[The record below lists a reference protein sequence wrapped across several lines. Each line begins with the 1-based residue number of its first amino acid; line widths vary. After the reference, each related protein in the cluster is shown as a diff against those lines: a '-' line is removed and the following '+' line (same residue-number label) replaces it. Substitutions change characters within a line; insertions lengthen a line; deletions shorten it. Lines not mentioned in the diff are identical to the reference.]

1 MIQYLLRRLLY
12 MVLTVFALSVFTFL
26 IIQLPAGDFVN
37 TLARQYASAGREVD
51 QVFLN
56 NLRHQYGLDQPAI
69 IQYLRWMGN
78 ILQGNLGWSFQYQK
92 PVIQLIGERIQ
103 LTSAISLVTMLFTY
117 LIAVPIGIYSATHQY
132 SMGDYV
138 FMLIGFVGMASP
150 SFLLALI
157 LMVIFLNA
165 GLGVGGLFSPEYLR
179 APWSLARVVDLLK
192 HLPLP
197 IIIIGTA
204 GTAGLIRIMRASL
217 LDELSKQYV
226 ITARAKG
233 VNEIALLFKYPV
245 RVSLNPIVST
255 IGWELPAIVSGGV
268 IVEMVLNLPT
278 TGPMLYNALIRQD
291 MFLASSLLLF
301 LNILT
306 VIGTLI
312 SDILLVVVDPRIRF
326 TSREA

>member
-1 MIQYLLRRLLY
+1 MIQYLFRRLLY
-12 MVLTVFALSVFTFL
+12 MILTVFILSIVTFM

-37 TLARQYASAGREVD
+37 TLARQYAASGRAVD
-51 QVFLN
+51 QTFLD
-56 NLRHQYGLDQPAI
+56 NLRHQYGLDRPAY
-69 IQYLRWMGN
+69 IQYLSWLGN
-78 ILQGNLGWSFQYQK
+78 VLQGNLGWSFTYQK
-92 PVIQLIGERIQ
+92 PVVNS
-103 LTSAISLVTMLFTY
+103 SANAFNSLRRSHLVTLLFTY
-117 LIAVPIGIYSATHQY
+117 LIAVPIGVYSATNQY
-132 SMGDYV
+132 TIGDYF
-138 FMLIGFVGMASP
+138 FMFVGFIGMASP

-157 LMVIFLNA
+157 LIVIFLNS

-179 APWSLARVVDLLK
+179 APWSLARVIDLAR

-204 GTAGLIRIMRASL
+204 GTAGLIRVMRASL
-217 LDELSKQYV
+217 LDELGKQYV

-233 VNEIALLFKYPV
+233 VNEMTLLFKYPL

-255 IGWELPAIVSGGV
+255 IGWELPGIVSGGL

-278 TGPMLYNALIRQD
+278 TGPMLYSALIRQD

-301 LNILT
+301 LNVLT

>member
-1 MIQYLLRRLLY
+1 MLKYLLRRFFY
-12 MVLTVFALSVFTFL
+12 MILTVFVLSIVTFL

-37 TLARQYASAGREVD
+37 TLAKQYASAGRQVD
-51 QVFLN
+51 QTFLN
-56 NLRHQYGLDQPAI
+56 NLRHQYGLDQSVY
-69 IQYLRWMGN
+69 IQYLHWMGN
-78 ILQGNLGWSFQYQK
+78 VLQGNLGWSFGYQK
-92 PVIQLIGERIQ
+92 PVIQLIGERTQ
-103 LTSAISLVTMLFTY
+103 LTSAISLVTLLFIY

-132 SMGDYV
+132 TVGDYL
-138 FMLIGFVGMASP
+138 FMFIGFIGMAAP

-165 GLGVGGLFSPEYLR
+165 GLGVGGLFSPDFLR
-179 APWSLARVVDLLK
+179 APWSLARVIDLAK

-197 IIIIGTA
+197 IIILGTS

-217 LDELSKQYV
+217 LDELGKQYV

-233 VNEIALLFKYPV
+233 VNEVALLFKYPL
-245 RVSLNPIVST
+245 RVAMNPIVST

-278 TGPMLYNALIRQD
+278 TGPMLYNALISQD

-301 LNILT
+301 LNVLT
-306 VIGTLI
+306 VIGTLT
-312 SDILLVVVDPRIRF
+312 SDILLVIVDPRIRF
-326 TSREA
+326 TSKEA

>member
-1 MIQYLLRRLLY
+1 MLNYLLRRILY
-12 MVLTVFALSVFTFL
+12 MILTVVVLSVFTFL

-37 TLARQYASAGREVD
+37 TLAKQYAASGRQVD
-51 QVFLN
+51 QTFLN
-56 NLRHQYGLDQPAI
+56 NLRHQYGLDQSVI
-69 IQYLRWMGN
+69 VQYLRWAGN
-78 ILQGNLGWSFQYQK
+78 ILQGNLGWSFQFQK

-103 LTSAISLVTMLFTY
+103 LTSAISLVTLLFTY
-117 LIAVPIGIYSATHQY
+117 LIAVPIGIFSATHQY
-132 SMGDYV
+132 SIGDYI
-138 FMLIGFVGMASP
+138 FMLIGFIGMAAP

-157 LMVIFLNA
+157 LMVVFLNA
-165 GLGVGGLFSPEYLR
+165 GLGVGGLFSPTYLR
-179 APWSLARVVDLLK
+179 APWSIPRIIDLAK

-217 LDELSKQYV
+217 LDELGKQYV

-233 VNEIALLFKYPV
+233 VNELALLFKYPV
-245 RVSLNPIVST
+245 RVSLNPIIST

-278 TGPMLYNALIRQD
+278 TGPMLYNALLRQD

-301 LNILT
+301 LNVLT

-312 SDILLVVVDPRIRF
+312 SDILLIVVDPRIRF
-326 TSREA
+326 TARES

>member
-1 MIQYLLRRLLY
+1 MTTYLIRRFFYMI
-12 MVLTVFALSVFTFL
+12 MTVFILSIVTFM

-37 TLARQYASAGREVD
+37 TLAKQYTTSGREVD
-51 QVFLN
+51 QTFLN
-56 NLRHQYGLDQPAI
+56 NLRHQYGLDQPGYV
-69 IQYLRWMGN
+69 QYLRWMGN
-78 ILQGNLGWSFQYQK
+78 VLQGNLGWSFQFSK

-103 LTSAISLVTMLFTY
+103 LTSAISLVTLLLIY

-132 SMGDYV
+132 TLGDYV
-138 FMLIGFVGMASP
+138 FMLIGFIGMASP

-165 GLGVGGLFSPEYLR
+165 GLGVGGLFSPDYLR
-179 APWSLARVVDLLK
+179 APWSLARVIDLAK

-197 IIIIGTA
+197 VIILGTA

-217 LDELSKQYV
+217 LDELGKQYV

-233 VNEIALLFKYPV
+233 VNEVKLLFKYPL
-245 RVSLNPIVST
+245 RVALNPIVST

-301 LNILT
+301 LNFLT

-326 TSREA
+326 TSRET